1 MPRMCSRENV
11 WNMRPHSRSCHRN
24 TPRRQR
30 LSKRQERLRQ
40 RLPLLHT
47 SKLRPDVPKQ
57 LVYAVHKPLV
67 LVHHGGKVDIF
78 CVSLELHQAACNLI
92 DKDGARLLG
101 I

>member
-67 LVHHGGKVDIF
+67 LVHHGGNVARIWG
-78 CVSLELHQAACNLI
+78 SLELHQTTCEFI
-92 DKDGARLLG
+92 DKDGASLLG